1 MQVSAVVSVLD
12 WDGALQGGHDVTG
25 PGTSWGAGGAGS
37 GSPQTPFLQLRE
49 HVTREQHTPPFPP
62 HHVRGAGDPVAWG
75 SRTPPPFPRQPGVT
89 RPPWSPPQL
98 GPAGTHLEKGS
109 ESTDLA
115 GRAHAGPPASSPAPC
130 LSAFRPRVA

>member
-1 MQVSAVVSVLD
+1 MQVSAVVSVPD
-12 WDGALQGGHDVTG
+12 SDGALQGGHDVTA
-25 PGTSWGAGGAGS
+25 PVTSWGAGGAGS
-37 GSPQTPFLQLRE
+37 GSSPQTPFLQLQER
-49 HVTREQHTPPFPP
+49 VTREQHTPPPP
-62 HHVRGAGDPVAWG
+62 NHVRGAGDPVVWG

-115 GRAHAGPPASSPAPC
+115 GRAYAGPPASSPALC
-130 LSAFRPRVA
+130 FSAFRPRVA